1 MGDRVRADALDPGES
16 LVSDGAPD
24 RPWVS
29 VPAPARCR
37 VDHPSHAVNEARVVV
52 EVALQ
57 RGSIFEKDAM
67 PEAAGT
73 ERPEPAAANRGR
85 DRVVRT
91 AVIGELLAGCG
102 DDAGLTVRARRGS
115 ALRVRG
121 DARVRPRVDEDAARP
136 QDPAGLFQGIDHA
149 LSWDA
154 SERPR
159 QDHDVEGPVGER
171 KVLSDADLEVSVR
184 GAEVARLGAGEANRR
199 RVRIDTEDL

>member
-1 MGDRVRADALDPGES
+1 M
-16 LVSDGAPD
+16 SDGAPD
-24 RPWVS
+24 RPRVS

-37 VDHPSHAVNEARVVV
+37 VDHPPHAVNEAGVVV

-57 RGSIFEKDAM
+57 CGAIFEKDAM

-73 ERPEPAAANRGR
+73 ERTEPAAAHRGR

-91 AVIGELLAGCG
+91 AVIGELLAGCR
-102 DDAGLTVRARRGS
+102 DDAGLTVCARRGP
-115 ALRVRG
+115 ALRVGG

-136 QDPAGLFQGIDHA
+136 QDPAGFLPGIDHA
-149 LSWDA
+149 LSWAA

-171 KVLSDADLEVSVR
+171 KLLSDTDLEVSVR
-184 GAEVARLGAGEANRR
+184 GAELARLGAGEANGR